1 MNSIINLPIFPLNGV
16 IFFPNT
22 NLPLNVFENKYIEM
36 INYSLSSD
44 KYIGMIQTKENGQ
57 LYKVGCVGKINSY
70 EETADGHYLINLLG
84 KNYFSILSEK
94 KTTTEFRLIEAKIH
108 KSNNTHTQKKVYN
121 INEGFKK
128 KLIQKFTEFTKT
140 SSSNIDINLL
150 GKIDLST
157 IVKFI
162 AMSSSF
168 SVADKQMLLE
178 TYNVEDLAK
187 KLFTLF
193 NYYSAISKNS
203 ETIN

>member
-22 NLPLNVFENKYIEM
+22 NLPLNIFENKYIEM
-36 INYSLSSD
+36 INYSLSSN

-57 LYKVGCVGKINSY
+57 LYKVGCFGKINSY
-70 EETADGHYLINLLG
+70 EETTDGHYLINLLG

-94 KTTTEFRLIEAKIH
+94 KTKTEFRLIEAKIH
-108 KSNNTHTQKKVYN
+108 KSNNTQKEVYN